1 VTSKAPDPTHI
12 IVRPATNEHAKA
24 IANVHVRTW
33 QGAYEHVFPLEGLAS
48 LSIEDREQA
57 WGQAIASPSPRSHI
71 FVAEGEVGVSGFA
84 SFGPTRDSDDDPEQV
99 GELYAIYVLPE
110 AWGKGVGRTLM
121 AKLLEHLR
129 ADGFRE
135 STLWVLAD
143 NPRTRHF
150 YEVAGW
156 KVDGS
161 ARQAV
166 HLAVEVEE
174 VRYRIKLR

>member
-1 VTSKAPDPTHI
+1 M
-12 IVRPATNEHAKA
+12 
-24 IANVHVRTW
+24 
-33 QGAYEHVFPLEGLAS
+33 FPLEALAG

-57 WGQAIASPSPRSHI
+57 WREAIASPSPRSHI

-156 KVDGS
+156 KIDGAAQ
-161 ARQAV
+161 ARRASQGRSGGTAVSDQASLERHSDGANCGARCGALV
-166 HLAVEVEE
+166 LKAHS
-174 VRYRIKLR
+174 